1 MTREKKREVDMRKSF
16 LLSGL
21 LLLAA
26 GVVMAQD
33 IVVPSFYQ
41 TIFTAAMMKAI
52 AAIIGFVQLV
62 KNMTGLKGYAAV
74 GLAVFVSLG
83 YAFTVYLDQGVA
95 FCLLVGIAAAVPA
108 ALAYWAT
115 RKVGKAVAKT
125 E

>member
-1 MTREKKREVDMRKSF
+1 MKNGFAVAGMM
-16 LLSGL
+16 
-21 LLLAA
+21 LLAA
-26 GVVMAQD
+26 GALMAQD
-33 IVVPSFYQ
+33 IVVPSFYE

-83 YAFTVYLDQGVA
+83 YAFTVYLDQGIA
-95 FCLLVGIAAAVPA
+95 FCLLVGLAAAVPA

>member
-1 MTREKKREVDMRKSF
+1 MLVLS
-16 LLSGL
+16 LLCLAGL
-21 LLLAA
+21 AL
-26 GVVMAQD
+26 AQD
-33 IVVPSFYQ
+33 GVPVIPDFYN

-83 YAFTVYLDQGVA
+83 YAFTVYLDQGIG
-95 FCLLVGIAAAVPA
+95 FCALVGIAAAIPA

-115 RKVGKAVAKT
+115 AKVGKAVAPKK
-125 E
+125 